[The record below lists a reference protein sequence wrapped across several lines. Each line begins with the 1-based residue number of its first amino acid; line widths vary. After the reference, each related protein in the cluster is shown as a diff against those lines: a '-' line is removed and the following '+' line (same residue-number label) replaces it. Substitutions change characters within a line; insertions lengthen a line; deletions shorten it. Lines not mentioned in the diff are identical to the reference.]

1 MSKSHY
7 EKNISVPVLCFEYV
21 FPSGNQNEAL
31 NIHGFSGWQ
40 YVDAKYIRN
49 EETWSEILVHVLV
62 NYKCADQT
70 VGLCRLTAKLYI
82 VHSAIYILLLVL

>member
-7 EKNISVPVLCFEYV
+7 EKNISVLGICFGYA

-31 NIHGFSGWQ
+31 NMHRFSGCQ
-40 YVDAKYIRN
+40 YVDAKCIRN
-49 EETWSEILVHVLV
+49 EETWSEILVHGLV

-70 VGLCRLTAKLYI
+70 VCCAG
-82 VHSAIYILLLVL
+82 